1 MSRPGVTAAAVGALD
16 MLEELKDRSA
26 DTYLA
31 IATIKA
37 IPHMNPRRL
46 LGDQAFTEDALSDL
60 TANIRKYG
68 VLQPLLVRRR
78 KAEILLVAGE
88 RRLRAATFAGLAQ
101 VPVMF
106 VEADDAKAYEIAIVE
121 NAQRHDLDLVTESLV
136 GFEYLS
142 QRLGMGVEDVV
153 TYLHHV
159 RKGRREDEFGVEQI
173 LREMYGTG
181 ISVWGQQRAQILKMN
196 AAERAAIQRK
206 EVDAKVCAELV
217 ALPDAAPRAAL
228 LQRAVA
234 EGLTARQL
242 RDLVRQEQETARLP
256 HSSLSVKAGSLRKM
270 LSKAPRLK
278 GEQAARAEA
287 LMTELEALLSGTKA

>member
-26 DTYLA
+26 DAYLP
-31 IATIKA
+31 ITSIKTV
-37 IPHMNPRRL
+37 PQLNPRRL
-46 LGDQAFTEDALSDL
+46 LGDQAFTKEALADL
-60 TANIRKYG
+60 AANIRKYG

-88 RRLRAATFAGLAQ
+88 RRLRAAKLAGLTQ

-121 NAQRHDLDLVTESLV
+121 NSQRHDLDLVTESLV

-142 QRLGMGVEDVV
+142 QRLGMSVDAVV
-153 TYLHHV
+153 AYLHNV

-196 AAERAAIQRK
+196 AAERTAIQQK
-206 EVDAKVCAELV
+206 QVDAKVCAELV
-217 ALPDAAPRAAL
+217 ALPDEAPRAAL
-228 LQRAVA
+228 LRRAIE
-234 EGLTARQL
+234 EGLTTKQM
-242 RDLVRQEQETARLP
+242 RDLVRRELESRRAPRSP
-256 HSSLSVKAGSLRKM
+256 LSVRVASLKKVLPKAT
-270 LSKAPRLK
+270 RLK
-278 GEQAARAEA
+278 GEQALRAEQ
-287 LMTELEALLSGTKA
+287 LITELESLLSNE

>member
-1 MSRPGVTAAAVGALD
+1 MNRPGVTAAAVGALD

-31 IATIKA
+31 IATIKT

-46 LGDQAFTEDALSDL
+46 LGDQAFTEDALGDL

-88 RRLRAATFAGLAQ
+88 RRLRAATLAGLAQ

-142 QRLGMGVEDVV
+142 QRLGMGVDDVV

-217 ALPDAAPRAAL
+217 ALPDGAPRAAL
-228 LQRAVA
+228 LQRAIA
-234 EGLTARQL
+234 EGLTARQM
-242 RDLVRQEQETARLP
+242 RELVRHEQEAARLP

-270 LSKAPRLK
+270 LSKAARLQ

-287 LMTELEALLSGTKA
+287 LMTELEALLSDTKA